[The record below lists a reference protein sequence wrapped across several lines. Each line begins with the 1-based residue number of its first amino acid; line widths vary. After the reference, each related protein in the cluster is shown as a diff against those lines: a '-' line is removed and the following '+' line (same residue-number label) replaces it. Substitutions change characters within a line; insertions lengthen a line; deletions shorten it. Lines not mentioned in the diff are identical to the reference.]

1 MEIFFI
7 FLIVYVFSV
16 ICWIILN
23 YLEMRKWDVITIGD
37 ILGFGYYGD
46 AFIFY
51 MPFINTLFLIFHFA
65 ERFLTFIRICINKI
79 FSFKIKNK
87 KKSV

>member
-1 MEIFFI
+1 MALFFI
-7 FLIVYVFSV
+7 FLTVYVLSV
-16 ICWIILN
+16 IGWIILN
-23 YLEMRKWDVITIGD
+23 YLEMRKWNVITIGD

-51 MPFINTLFLIFHFA
+51 MPFINTLFLFFHFI
-65 ERFLTFIRICINKI
+65 ERFFTFIRICINKLFRI
-79 FSFKIKNK
+79 KIKNK